1 MKMIRIHMKLLLIVV
16 FSCFIYS
23 LASAQSGVIS
33 GLVVDGET
41 GEELIGVTVRI
52 DGSMTGGISDISGNY
67 RFDVEPGEYTVV
79 ASYVSYATQRIE
91 RVKVENGEVTKL
103 DFTMLTQRMELEEI
117 VVSATAINNNEAS
130 ILKMQKKSLAV
141 QDGISSS
148 EMRKIGVSN
157 SAESMKQVT
166 GASVEDG
173 KYVVMRGL
181 GDRYSLT
188 QLNGAI
194 LPSTDPYRNSP
205 SMDLIP
211 VAMVDNIVTTK
222 SFTPDQPGSFS
233 GGNVNITTK
242 SLPDQF
248 YLNLGVKFEYN
259 TRASLKDEFYTD
271 PVVGSKDWIG
281 IDDGS
286 RNIPEYL
293 TDTDNLNTLSNQ
305 GIYIKVR
312 QKNEQYDSDRELFD
326 KAAKDLNVNSYV
338 PTYSKSFMNYG
349 LNFAFGD
356 RVPISGKSFGY
367 NVGFRYNRGYTRFP
381 DRILRILEYS
391 SDPAAEELNTNL
403 DLNGNQS
410 FENINFGGI
419 LSLAYQ
425 FNNSNEIQLNTM
437 YNHDTEKQASS
448 LSGIFPGAISGPHT
462 FTSRNINFLERSM
475 GNAQLSGRHV
485 IGTLN
490 GLKIEWLGGYTLS
503 KQYEPDVRI
512 FANDETPT
520 GFTITKAEYDLPFH
534 FWRDLEDTQINGKI
548 DITIPLGKNSSNLI
562 KAGGLYSS
570 KQREFGET
578 RFQLESQGTNQDL
591 DEYTSFNQA
600 GQIDPVTF
608 EPFFAQENSG
618 ILPNLENPSTDPN
631 NPFRYIMGNYYLNQ
645 TRPTNIYSGH
655 ENITAAY
662 LMGVWEFL
670 PNWKLILGARLEHTD
685 YEVVSED
692 PNTETGKIDQMDVLP
707 SANLIWALTEKSNL
721 RFSVSQTLARPNMRE
736 MAPFVN
742 VDFIGGFFFIG
753 NPFIKMSKIMNFDI
767 RYELFNRPGELFA
780 VSAFYK
786 SFADPIVKILVPVA
800 SGGQIRM
807 GNSEDGQLGGFEID
821 YRKNITEK
829 FKFGVN
835 FTYTLSRVMLEEEE
849 YATGSQVNPDLKPYR
864 PFQAQSPFI
873 LNLLFSYSNFA
884 KSIESTLSMNMF
896 GRRLYANGFGGA
908 PDIYEING
916 TNSKAIPDPDLNF
929 TISKGFGDHIEVY
942 FRWLNI
948 LDFQT
953 VRNQEFNNQYFVTES
968 YRRGTRFALGFNYR
982 L

>member
-1 MKMIRIHMKLLLIVV
+1 MKMIKFPMKLLLIVV

-23 LASAQSGVIS
+23 FATAQSGVIS
-33 GLVVDGET
+33 GLVVDAET

-67 RFDVEPGEYTVV
+67 RFDIEPGEYTVV
-79 ASYVSYATQRIE
+79 ASYVSYATQKIE
-91 RVKVENGEVTKL
+91 GVKVANGEVTKL

-259 TRASLKDEFYTD
+259 PRASLKDEFYTD

-286 RNIPEYL
+286 REIPVYL
-293 TDTDNLNTLSNQ
+293 TDTDNLNTLSDQ

-312 QKNEQYDSDRELFD
+312 QKNEQYDTDRELFD
-326 KAAKDLNVNSYV
+326 KAAKDLNINSFV

-485 IGTLN
+485 IGSWN

-520 GFTITKAEYDLPFH
+520 GFSITKAEYDLPFH
-534 FWRDLEDTQINGKI
+534 FWRDLEDTQTNGKI
-548 DITIPLGKNSSNLI
+548 DITIPIGKNSSNLI
-562 KAGGLYSS
+562 KVGGLYSN
-570 KQREFGET
+570 KHREFGET

-618 ILPNLENPSTDPN
+618 ILPNLENPSTDPA

-655 ENITAAY
+655 ESITAAY
-662 LMGVWEFL
+662 LMGVWEFQ
-670 PNWKLILGARLEHTD
+670 PKWKLILGARLEHTD

-692 PNTETGKIDQMDVLP
+692 PNTETGKIDQVDVLP
-707 SANLIWALTEKSNL
+707 SANLIWSMTEKSNL
-721 RFSVSQTLARPNMRE
+721 RLSASRTLARPNMRE

-767 RYELFNRPGELFA
+767 RYELFNKPGELFA

-835 FTYTLSRVMLEEEE
+835 FTYTLSRVMLDEEE
-849 YATGSQVNPDLKPYR
+849 YATGSQVNPNLKPYR

-916 TNSKAIPDPDLNF
+916 TNSKAIPVPDLNF

-942 FRWLNI
+942 FRWLNM

-968 YRRGTRFALGFNYR
+968 YRRGTRFALGFNYI